1 MADYKTDL
9 RDVKFTLFEYL
20 KVQDLQNSECFSE
33 WDKDGYE
40 EIINQA
46 YRFAQEKI
54 GPTNED
60 GDKIRV
66 RDRKFVEI
74 DKENFN
80 KVMRSIS
87 PEARVEVE
95 DRLTGGGNRVVAE
108 LKFQSMED
116 FRPENV
122 ARQVPALKELLE
134 VREELAR
141 LRRKLDGKAKAENV
155 LFRAIE
161 RTIAMMEGGSTG
173 GKEDEE

>member
-1 MADYKTDL
+1 MAKEARLEISYEIEEGGAKRKIELPFVLGVVADL
-9 RDVKFTLFEYL
+9 SNKPVVD
-20 KVQDLQNSECFSE
+20 
-33 WDKDGYE
+33 
-40 EIINQA
+40 
-46 YRFAQEKI
+46 
-54 GPTNED
+54 ED